1 MIWREVWMRYK
12 FIIVGVMLSVNAWAA
27 SMTELNY
34 QDSDAG
40 TPAYRTRI
48 LVTPGF
54 LRMDAGVDDDNFAL
68 LNRSTGTLYNV
79 SHDDRQVYFYDTQR
93 PKIKL
98 PKPWKITQ
106 HVTQINASTHRFD
119 WAVNGKSC
127 GEITATSKLQPD
139 TAVALQQYWRTL
151 ALSQWKTWQRT
162 PDDVRNQCDLAR
174 YVAAIPRIF
183 QYGLPLSDEA
193 SDGRSRH
200 YQSDSVIPLR
210 AELFV
215 LPADYKVIKAP

>member
-1 MIWREVWMRYK
+1 MRYK
-12 FIIVGVMLSVNAWAA
+12 LLILGMMLSVHAWAA
-27 SMTELNY
+27 TMTELNY
-34 QDSDAG
+34 LDSDAG

-48 LVTPGF
+48 LVTPDF
-54 LRMDAGVDDDNFAL
+54 LRMDTGGDDENFAL
-68 LNRSTGTLYNV
+68 LNRATGKLYNV
-79 SHDDRQVYFYDTQR
+79 SHDDRQVYLYDTQT

-98 PKPWKITQ
+98 PAPWKITQ

-119 WAVNGKSC
+119 WAVNGKTC

-139 TAVALQQYWRTL
+139 TVIALQQYWRAL

-174 YVAAIPRIF
+174 YVVAIPFVF

-193 SDGRSRH
+193 NGGLSRH
-200 YQSDSVIPLR
+200 YQSDSVVPLR

-215 LPADYKVIKAP
+215 LPTTYKLIKAP

>member
-1 MIWREVWMRYK
+1 MRYK
-12 FIIVGVMLSVNAWAA
+12 LIILGMMLSVHAWAA
-27 SMTELNY
+27 TMTELDY

-48 LVTPGF
+48 LVTPDF
-54 LRMDAGVDDDNFAL
+54 LRMDTGIDADNFAL
-68 LNRSTGTLYNV
+68 LYRATGKLYNV
-79 SHDDRQVYFYDTQR
+79 SRDDHQVYLYDTQA
-93 PKIKL
+93 PKITL

-106 HVTQINASTHRFD
+106 HVTQINTSTHRFD
-119 WAVNGKSC
+119 WAVNGNHC
-127 GEITATSKLQPD
+127 GEITATSKLQAD
-139 TAVALQQYWRTL
+139 TAVALQQYWRAL

-174 YVAAIPRIF
+174 YVVAIPFVF

-200 YQSDSVIPLR
+200 YQSDSVVPLR

-215 LPADYKVIKAP
+215 LPADYKVIKVQ